1 MSIRIKQG
9 VDPIETEHHAPGSV
23 VGSNIEG
30 AGDIYCIVH
39 AVTGANPDVPFG
51 DSRLFGFV

>member
-1 MSIRIKQG
+1 MSIRIKPG

-30 AGDIYCIVH
+30 AGNIYCIVR
-39 AVTGANPDVPFG
+39 AVTGANPDV
-51 DSRLFGFV
+51 